1 MQASGNSQYFVIS
14 RRKGHALKAGEI
26 ALVARVAVNGFG
38 TIGKRVA
45 RAVMLQDDM
54 ELIGVTK
61 TRPTYEAIMAN
72 REGIPLYCVEEK
84 QLSTFK
90 AQGIKVE
97 GLLHDLLPSVDI
109 VVDCTPGGVGERNK
123 KLYEEAGIK
132 AIFQGGEEHEVAG
145 LSFNAFAS
153 YDEAYGKR
161 WARVVSCNTTGLIR
175 TLYPLDR
182 YFGVE
187 SAFAAI
193 IRRGADPAE
202 SKGSALN
209 AVEPDLELPTHHGL
223 DVKTVLPWLR
233 ISTMAAKVP
242 TTNMHV
248 HCITARLKREG
259 VKTADVLSL
268 WDQMPRIRFVS
279 GKHGI
284 KTSGQ
289 IMEIA
294 RDLGRHGGDFAETII
309 WEDGTSVEGDT
320 LFYYQAVHQESDVI
334 PENIDCIR
342 AMMELEKDASR
353 SIRKT
358 DKALGITK

>member
-1 MQASGNSQYFVIS
+1 MEVV
-14 RRKGHALKAGEI
+14 R
-26 ALVARVAVNGFG
+26 LVARVAVNGFG

-61 TRPTYEAIMAN
+61 TRPTYEAIIAN
-72 REGIPLYCVEEK
+72 RDGIPLYTVDEK
-84 QLSTFK
+84 QQKQFSE
-90 AQGIKVE
+90 QGIKVE
-97 GLLHDLLPSVDI
+97 GTLQELLTKVDI
-109 VVDCTPGGVGERNK
+109 VVDCTPGGTGEKNK
-123 KLYEEAGIK
+123 KLYEEAGVK
-132 AIFQGGEEHEVAG
+132 AIFQGGEEHEIAG
-145 LSFNAFAS
+145 LSFNAFAT
-153 YDEAYGKR
+153 YDHAYGKR

-182 YFGVE
+182 VFGIE
-187 SAFAAI
+187 DAFAAI

-209 AVEPDLELPTHHGL
+209 AVEPDLEIPTHHGH
-223 DVKTVLPWLR
+223 DVRTVLPWVN
-233 ISTMAAKVP
+233 INTMAAKVP

-248 HCITARLKREG
+248 HCIRVKLKKTGVTAR
-259 VKTADVLSL
+259 DVLSL

-294 RDLGRHGGDFAETII
+294 RDLGRHSGDFAETIV
-309 WEDGTSVEGDT
+309 WEDGTGVEDST
-320 LFYYQAVHQESDVI
+320 LYYYQAVHQESDVI

-342 AMMELEKDASR
+342 SMMELERDASR

-358 DKALGITK
+358 DRSLGIIK

>member
-1 MQASGNSQYFVIS
+1 MP
-14 RRKGHALKAGEI
+14 
-26 ALVARVAVNGFG
+26 ARIAVNGFG

-54 ELIGVTK
+54 ELVGVTK
-61 TRPTYEAIMAN
+61 TRPTYEARIAN
-72 REGIPLYCVEEK
+72 REGMPLYTIDEK
-84 QLSTFK
+84 QTSAFE
-90 AQGIKVE
+90 ADGIKVE
-97 GLLHDLLPSVDI
+97 GVLQELLTKVDL
-109 VVDCTPGGVGERNK
+109 VVDCSPNGFGEKNK
-123 KLYEEAGIK
+123 KLYEEAGVK
-132 AIFQGGEEHEVAG
+132 AIFQGGEEHDLAG
-145 LSFNAFAS
+145 LSFNAFSS
-153 YDEAYGKR
+153 YDAAENRK

-182 YFGVE
+182 MFKIQE
-187 SAFAAI
+187 AFAAI

-209 AVEPDLELPTHHGL
+209 AVEPSLHVPTHHGV
-223 DVKTVLPWLR
+223 DVKTVLPDLN
-233 ISTMAAKVP
+233 ISTMAVKVP

-248 HCITARLKREG
+248 HCIHVKLRRKG
-259 VKTADVLSL
+259 VKTSEVLSL

-294 RDLGRHGGDFAETII
+294 RDLGRHSGDFAETVV
-309 WEDGTSVEGDT
+309 WEDGAHVDGES
-320 LFYYQAVHQESDVI
+320 LYYYQAVHQESDVI

-342 AMMELEKDASR
+342 SMMGLEKDASK

-358 DKALGITK
+358 DKSLGISK

>member
-1 MQASGNSQYFVIS
+1 MA
-14 RRKGHALKAGEI
+14 
-26 ALVARVAVNGFG
+26 ARVAVNGFG

-54 ELIGVTK
+54 ELVGVTK
-61 TRPTYEAIMAN
+61 TRPTYEARIAN
-72 REGIPLYCVEEK
+72 REGMPLYTIDDK
-84 QLSTFK
+84 QLSLFEK
-90 AQGIKVE
+90 E
-97 GLLHDLLPSVDI
+97 GVRVDGVLQDLLTKVDI
-109 VVDCTPGGVGERNK
+109 VVDCSPNGIGEANK
-123 KLYEEAGIK
+123 KLYEEAGVK
-132 AIFQGGEEHEVAG
+132 AIFQGGEEHELAG
-145 LSFNAFAS
+145 FSFNAFSS
-153 YDEAYGKR
+153 YDEAHDRK

-182 YFGVE
+182 MFKVDE
-187 SAFAAI
+187 AFAAI

-209 AVEPDLELPTHHGL
+209 AVEPSLHVPTHHGV
-223 DVKTVLPWLR
+223 DVKTVLPWLN
-233 ISTMAAKVP
+233 ISTMAVKVP

-248 HCITARLKREG
+248 HCIHVKLRKNG
-259 VKTADVLSL
+259 VKTSDVLSL

-294 RDLGRHGGDFAETII
+294 RDLGRHSGDFAETVI
-309 WEDGTSVEGDT
+309 WEDGTHVDDNS
-320 LFYYQAVHQESDVI
+320 LYFYQAVHQESDVI

-342 AMMELEKDASR
+342 SMMGLEKDASR

-358 DKALGITK
+358 DRSMGISK

>member
-1 MQASGNSQYFVIS
+1 MT
-14 RRKGHALKAGEI
+14 
-26 ALVARVAVNGFG
+26 ARIAVNGFG

-45 RAVMLQDDM
+45 RAVKLQDDM

-61 TRPTYEAIMAN
+61 TKPSYEARLAN
-72 REGIPLYCVEEK
+72 REGFPLYVADSANVDEFRK
-84 QLSTFK
+84 
-90 AQGIKVE
+90 QGIDVE
-97 GLLHDLLPSVDI
+97 GDIHDLLTKTDLI
-109 VVDCTPGGVGERNK
+109 VDCTPEGVGSANK
-123 KLYEEAGIK
+123 KLYEEAGVK
-132 AIFQGGEEHEVAG
+132 AIFQGGEKHEVAG
-145 LSFNAFAS
+145 FSFNAFAS
-153 YDEAYGKR
+153 YEKALGRKYS
-161 WARVVSCNTTGLIR
+161 RVVSCNTTGLIR

-182 YFGVE
+182 MFKVE
-187 SAFAAI
+187 DAFAAI

-209 AVEPDLELPTHHGL
+209 AVEPSLHVPTHHGQ
-223 DVKTVLPWLR
+223 DVRTVLPDLK

-248 HCITARLKREG
+248 HCLYVRLRKQG
-259 VKTADVLSL
+259 VTTADVLSL
-268 WDQMPRIRFVS
+268 WDQMPRIKFVS

-294 RDLGRHGGDFAETII
+294 RDLGRHGGDFAETIV
-309 WEDGTSVEGDT
+309 WEDGTHVEGNS
-320 LFYYQAVHQESDVI
+320 LYYYQAVHQESDVI

-342 AMMELEKDASR
+342 SMMEIEKDASR

-358 DKALGITK
+358 DKSLGIV

>member
-1 MQASGNSQYFVIS
+1 MT
-14 RRKGHALKAGEI
+14 
-26 ALVARVAVNGFG
+26 ARIAVNGFG

-54 ELIGVTK
+54 ELMGVTK
-61 TRPTYEAIMAN
+61 TKPTYEARIAN
-72 REGIPLYCVEEK
+72 REGMPLYTIDEK
-84 QLSTFK
+84 QLGAFK
-90 AQGIKVE
+90 EQGLKVE
-97 GLLHDLLPSVDI
+97 GVLNELLTKVDL
-109 VVDCTPGGVGERNK
+109 VVDCTPNGVGEQNK
-123 KLYEEAGIK
+123 KLYEEAGVR
-132 AIFQGGEEHEVAG
+132 AIFQGGEGHELTG
-145 LSFNAFAS
+145 LSFNAFS
-153 YDEAYGKR
+153 TYDEAQGKK

-182 YFGVE
+182 MFKIE
-187 SAFAAI
+187 NTFAAI

-209 AVEPDLELPTHHGL
+209 AVEPSLHVPTHHGV
-223 DVKTVLPWLR
+223 DVKTVLPWLN
-233 ISTMAAKVP
+233 ISTMAVKVP

-248 HCITARLKREG
+248 HCIHVKLRKKG
-259 VKTADVLSL
+259 VKTSDVLSL

-294 RDLGRHGGDFAETII
+294 RDLGRHSGDFAETVI
-309 WEDGTSVEGDT
+309 WEDGTHVSDDS
-320 LFYYQAVHQESDVI
+320 LYYYQAVHQESDVI

-342 AMMELEKDASR
+342 SMMQLEKDATR

-358 DKALGITK
+358 DKSLGIAK

>member
-1 MQASGNSQYFVIS
+1 MP
-14 RRKGHALKAGEI
+14 
-26 ALVARVAVNGFG
+26 ARIAVNGLG

-54 ELIGVTK
+54 ELVGVTK
-61 TRPTYEAIMAN
+61 TKPTYSASLAN
-72 REGIPLYCVEEK
+72 REGMPLYTVEEK
-84 QLSTFK
+84 QAK
-90 AQGIKVE
+90 AFTDQGLKVE
-97 GLLHDLLPSVDI
+97 GVLQDLLTRVDL
-109 VVDCTPGGVGERNK
+109 VVDCTPNGVGAENK
-123 KLYEEAGIK
+123 KLYEEAGVK
-132 AIFQGGEEHEVAG
+132 AIFQGGEEHELAG
-145 LSFNAFAS
+145 LSFNAFSS
-153 YDEAYGKR
+153 YDQAFDRK

-182 YFGVE
+182 MFGVDY
-187 SAFAAI
+187 AFAAI

-209 AVEPDLELPTHHGL
+209 AVEPSLKVPTHHGE
-223 DVKTVLPWLR
+223 DVKTVLPGLN
-233 ISTMAAKVP
+233 ISTMAVKVP

-248 HCITARLKREG
+248 HCIHVKLRKKG
-259 VKTADVLSL
+259 VKTSEVLSL

-279 GKHGI
+279 GKDGI

-294 RDLGRHGGDFAETII
+294 RDLGRHSGDFAETVV
-309 WEDGTSVEGDT
+309 WEDGTHVADGS
-320 LFYYQAVHQESDVI
+320 LYYYQAVHQESDVI

-342 AMMELEKDASR
+342 SMMGLEKDASR

-358 DKALGITK
+358 DRSLGIAK